1 MKLIVYE
8 MKDLA
13 ESREIFEKKPKIIFS
28 FIVYLIISLFMVAII
43 FCCVFDMEIVVKAR
57 GIVRPTDKVSSLRNK
72 IIGRVDKVYINYIE
86 GTRVK
91 KGDIIYS
98 LDIRDYQASK
108 QFSLEQINKSN
119 KEISGLETIL
129 YCIQNEILEE
139 NAKSNFSKNDEY
151 YSGYL
156 KFYNTVSKLNN
167 QIKQNKKDY
176 DIKQNLAQA
185 GQIPKNDALDAKI
198 LLDNSEY
205 ELKIYKNQ
213 YIYDLQKQIIDNKQ
227 NLYSS
232 EKDLKTADF
241 NIDNAVIRA
250 PIDGI
255 IKIINEISVGDV
267 LSVNYEICNIVPD
280 ANQFTM
286 YIYVNNKDINE
297 IKKGQKIRY
306 HFDALAYQEYGEM
319 FGKIIEVG
327 ADSIVDLQS
336 KSNQYFALG
345 SIEPK
350 ILHSYKGIEG
360 EVKIGMTYEA
370 QIVTRK
376 KKIILFMLE
385 EVKLIFT
392 SY

>member
-28 FIVYLIISLFMVAII
+28 FIVYLIISLLMVAII